1 MSRIKI
7 KDFGPISEGF
17 VENDG
22 WMDINKVTVFIGDQG
37 SGKSTASKLISV
49 FSWLEKSIVR
59 NSISIDQ
66 LNTAIFRHLCLQ
78 QELIEYFTPNTSLKY
93 EGDAYTFEYEENG
106 LSFIS
111 KINKN
116 RYRNYV
122 LPKIQY
128 ISAARNLLTI
138 LYNISGQII
147 DKNGNVVDMSS
158 NIPFMVRV
166 LNIEYLKA
174 LEQLAPNG
182 FSLPIDD
189 TSVYFQNHNTFIK
202 TKGKIISMSSASSGI
217 QSITPLLLVSNYL
230 SEEVRKDMFDK
241 IQNID
246 NNLKKRIE
254 DELSKED
261 KSLFDKFKQ
270 LYSFGKGILTR
281 SEDISL
287 LESKLKQFVPS
298 AFINIVEE
306 PEQNLFPESQ
316 QKVVKYLL
324 EYNNATKENKLIIST
339 HSPYILSSLNNS
351 ILADEVF
358 KKTGK
363 EINSYGTERRVAYA
377 DVSAYQFVDGRI
389 FSIKDE
395 ETKLINANAIDSCSE
410 NINSDFDE
418 LLDLLPE
425 NDN

>member
-261 KSLFDKFKQ
+261 KSLFDKYEVKQ
-270 LYSFGKGILTR
+270 KIGKGKFGLV
-281 SEDISL
+281 
-287 LESKLKQFVPS
+287 K
-298 AFINIVEE
+298 AGIN
-306 PEQNLFPESQ
+306 
-316 QKVVKYLL
+316 K
-324 EYNNATKENKLIIST
+324 
-339 HSPYILSSLNNS
+339 
-351 ILADEVF
+351 
-358 KKTGK
+358 
-363 EINSYGTERRVAYA
+363 
-377 DVSAYQFVDGRI
+377 
-389 FSIKDE
+389 
-395 ETKLINANAIDSCSE
+395 ETKKPVAIKIMAKKNMDK
-410 NINSDFDE
+410 SDME
-418 LLDLLPE
+418 LA
-425 NDN
+425 